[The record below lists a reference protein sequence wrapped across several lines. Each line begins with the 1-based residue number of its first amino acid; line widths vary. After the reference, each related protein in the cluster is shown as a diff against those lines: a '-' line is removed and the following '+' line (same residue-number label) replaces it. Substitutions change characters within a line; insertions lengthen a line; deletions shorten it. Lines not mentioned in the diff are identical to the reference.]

1 MAQSHIVMAFR
12 KRLRSKGYTDISI
25 VSRPDIDS
33 AFPSY
38 LVTATDPVFQVAHS
52 KIITEM
58 SMSKIFTGKIK

>member
-1 MAQSHIVMAFR
+1 MAQNHIVMAYR

-38 LVTATDPVFQVAHS
+38 LVTATDPVFKVAHS

-58 SMSKIFTGKIK
+58 TMLHTFKK

>member
-1 MAQSHIVMAFR
+1 MAQHPIVMAFR

-33 AFPSY
+33 VFPSY

-52 KIITEM
+52 KILTEM
-58 SMSKIFTGKIK
+58 MMTKIFRK